1 MRFQAGRVE
10 LALPHLVRTEISTAD
25 FLEAVPALRRQRG
38 DGSLGDEASAKNHW
52 QLLTARGAPRL
63 LAAIGCDRPQPI
75 EAAVAVALCADE
87 VPVPALLH
95 SARWSVQTHSAR
107 EVIWHRVVVVF
118 FTLDREKLVGTPDGR
133 VVGIRASC
141 LACHVL
147 SRVTGAGRVGCCAV
161 Q

>member
-10 LALPHLVRTEISTAD
+10 LAPPHLVRTDISTAD
-25 FLEAVPALRRQRG
+25 SLGAVPAPGRQRG
-38 DGSLGDEASAKNHW
+38 DGLLGDETAGEKPW
-52 QLLTARGAPRL
+52 QLLTARGAPRI
-63 LAAIGCDRPQPI
+63 LAAIGCGRPQPI
-75 EAAVAVALCADE
+75 EAAIAVALCADE

-95 SARWSVQTHSAR
+95 SARWSVQTHSAL
-107 EVIWHRVVVVF
+107 EVIRHRVVVF